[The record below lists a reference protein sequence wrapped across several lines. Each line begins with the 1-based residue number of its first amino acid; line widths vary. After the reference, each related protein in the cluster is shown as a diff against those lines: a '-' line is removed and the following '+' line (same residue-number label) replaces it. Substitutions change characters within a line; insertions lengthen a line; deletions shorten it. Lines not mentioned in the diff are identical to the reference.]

1 MSREDFIKKYPELSE
16 NNSISEVKILLL
28 KGYML
33 NQTSDTKIKNLIN
46 DYDNMILCENR
57 NSKINYIIKSE
68 N

>member
-33 NQTSDTKIKNLIN
+33 NQTSDTKIKNLIS

-57 NSKINYIIKSE
+57 NIKIDSIL
-68 N
+68 

>member
-57 NSKINYIIKSE
+57 NIKIDSIL
-68 N
+68 